1 MSDGGMR
8 QSQEEWFARRMNC
21 PVCGAPKPTS
31 SCAERGQLFRRR
43 VSVSPRDRGARAYTG
58 ADDPISPAVS
68 TPSLSVPAGLVG
80 SRTPLGSLQAAG
92 CFDEDG
98 RDGVIGHGAA
108 DVSGGSDACQL
119 NHQVGDTGPLC
130 EMLEV
135 GEISKDEVDEVLTP
149 IDMQVDTVGG
159 FVGCRYQS
167 GTQ

>member
-31 SCAERGQLFRRR
+31 SCTERGQLFRRR
-43 VSVSPRDRGARAYTG
+43 VSVSLRDRGARAYTG

-108 DVSGGSDACQL
+108 DVSVMVRPMS
-119 NHQVGDTGPLC
+119 QVVQMPA
-130 EMLEV
+130 
-135 GEISKDEVDEVLTP
+135 S
-149 IDMQVDTVGG
+149 
-159 FVGCRYQS
+159 
-167 GTQ
+167 